1 MQKDYSNL
9 EISEN
14 NLSVNPANVF
24 GSNKTVF
31 SELKLSEILL
41 ADIDVYKQTINHLN
55 EQHQADIDQIDMQKK
70 EI

>member
-9 EISEN
+9 EMSEN
-14 NLSVNPANVF
+14 ALSIGAGNIF

-41 ADIDVYKQTINHLN
+41 ADIDIYK
-55 EQHQADIDQIDMQKK
+55 
-70 EI
+70 